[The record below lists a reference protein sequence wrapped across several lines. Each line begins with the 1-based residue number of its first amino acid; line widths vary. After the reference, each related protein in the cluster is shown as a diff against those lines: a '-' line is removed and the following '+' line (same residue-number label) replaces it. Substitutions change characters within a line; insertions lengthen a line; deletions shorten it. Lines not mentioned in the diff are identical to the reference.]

1 MNDVIKC
8 DKLSNNNT
16 HFIYK
21 RSILFISGN
30 FLGIFLVKRVFWV
43 ILQKLAYWVFWP
55 TLVKI
60 LPCLFTVVFRDIT
73 LISLPKSLGTEFAT
87 NTENS

>member
-1 MNDVIKC
+1 MNDGIKC

-16 HFIYK
+16 NFIYK

-43 ILQKLAYWVFWP
+43 ILQKLANWVFWP

-60 LPCLFTVVFRDIT
+60 LPC
-73 LISLPKSLGTEFAT
+73 
-87 NTENS
+87 